1 MKNLFGALL
10 LTTVLCTTSIARQA
24 TEANP
29 VLEKAITALGGAE
42 KLEKIKSISW
52 KAKGTLS
59 FQGMES
65 PMSTT
70 VTVQGLNF
78 AKQEFEAEFG
88 GNQIKGV
95 SVLAGDK
102 GWRSFAGNKM
112 PLENMDDEKR
122 NLSLTVL
129 PITLVQ
135 LKGKGYKLETL
146 PEEKLGEKPAAV
158 LKVTP
163 AKGKDFKIYFDK
175 ESGLPVRLVAKVT
188 GFQGEEFTQD
198 TTLSGYKMLGGIN
211 KATKISSKRDGEKF
225 MDQEVTEFTTSE
237 KEADSKL
244 FTEPD

>member
-1 MKNLFGALL
+1 MNRFFGTLV
-10 LTTVLCTTSIARQA
+10 LTTVLCTMSVARQA

-42 KLEKIKSISW
+42 KLEKIKSITW
-52 KAKGTLS
+52 KAKGTIT

-65 PMSTT
+65 PMTTT
-70 VTVQGLNF
+70 VTVQGLDH

-88 GNQIKGV
+88 GNKIQGV

-112 PLENMDDEKR
+112 PQENMDDEKR
-122 NLSLTVL
+122 NLSLSVL

-135 LKGKGYKLETL
+135 LKGKGFKLATL
-146 PEEKLGEKPAAV
+146 PEEKLGEKPAMV

-163 AKGKDFKIYFDK
+163 PKGNDFRIYFDK
-175 ESGLPVRLVAKVT
+175 ESGLPVRLVAKVV

-211 KATKISSKRDGEKF
+211 KATKITSKRDGEKF
-225 MDQEVTEFTTSE
+225 MEQEITEFTTSE